1 MENQKI
7 GNLLNLAME
16 STEKERE
23 ESLELNVGYEAEDE
37 RWNVIVKYSGNFDDL
52 KDEEIFITSLLGRY
66 AIVNLPQN
74 KLEAFS
80 KLPQIEFVE
89 KPKSLFFAV
98 NVGRAM
104 SCINPVQSPDMQLY
118 GKGILIACIDSGVDY
133 THMDFRNEDGTTR
146 IISLWDQTISGNP
159 PEGYRIGTEYTQE
172 EINAALQADTPLER
186 EKIVP
191 SRDISGHGTAV
202 LAIAAGNGRESQGVY
217 RGVAPESEL
226 LVVKLGVPREGGF
239 PRTTELM
246 QGIDYA
252 VRTAVKLGKPLVIN
266 LSFGN
271 SYGSHSG
278 RSLVETYLDEVAAV
292 GRTTICV
299 GTGNEGNR
307 GGHTGGKISPGEIFK
322 VEMGIG
328 MYEPSVNVQ
337 IWKNYQDKIK
347 IYLEHPSGTRIGPL
361 EQILG
366 TQRFRIRNTELLVYY
381 GEPSPYSTAQEVYID
396 FLPVETYVDSGVW
409 KFYFEPVR
417 IIEGDFDMWL
427 PGGDTVGTATR
438 FYTPMP
444 DITLTIP
451 STALQVISV
460 GAYNQQLQSYA
471 DFSGRGYTRGT
482 DYVKPDIVAPG
493 VNIRTARAGGGYA
506 LVTGTS
512 FAAPFVSGAAAL
524 LMEWGIIK
532 QNDIYLYGEKLKS
545 YLISG
550 ARQLPGFTEY
560 PNPQVGYGALCLRD
574 SIPV

>member
-23 ESLELNVGYEAEDE
+23 ESLELNVGYEAEGE
-37 RWNVIVKYSGNFDDL
+37 RWNVIVKYSGNPDEL
-52 KDEEIFITSLLGRY
+52 ENEEIFITPLLGRY
-66 AIVNLPQN
+66 VIVNLPQN

-98 NVGRAM
+98 DVGRAM
-104 SCINPVQSPDMQLY
+104 SCINPVQSPNMQLY
-118 GKGILIACIDSGVDY
+118 GKGVIIACIDSGVDY

-159 PEGYRIGTEYTQE
+159 PEGYRIGTEYTQV
-172 EINAALQADTPLER
+172 EINAALQADTLLER

-191 SRDISGHGTAV
+191 SRDTSGHGTAV

-246 QGIDYA
+246 QGVDYA
-252 VRTAVKLGKPLVIN
+252 VRKAVKLGKPLVIN

-271 SYGSHSG
+271 SYGSHNG

-292 GRTTICV
+292 GRTSICV

-307 GGHTGGKISPGEIFK
+307 GGHTGGRLRTGEVHK

-328 MYEPSVNVQ
+328 LYEPSVNVQ

-366 TQRFRIRNTELLVYY
+366 AQRFRIRNTELLIYY
-381 GEPSPYSTAQEVYID
+381 GEPNPYSIAQEVYID
-396 FLPVETYVDSGVW
+396 FLPEATYVDSGVW

-427 PGGDTVGTATR
+427 PGGDSVGIATR
-438 FYTPMP
+438 FYTPVP
-444 DITLTIP
+444 DTTLTIP
-451 STALQVISV
+451 STALQAISV

-482 DYVKPDIVAPG
+482 DYIKPDIVAPG

-560 PNPQVGYGALCLRD
+560 PNPQVGYGALCLGD

>member
-7 GNLLNLAME
+7 GNLLNLAMK

-23 ESLELNVGYEAEDE
+23 ESLELNVGYEAEGE
-37 RWNVIVKYSGNFDDL
+37 RWNVIVKYSGNPDEWEN
-52 KDEEIFITSLLGRY
+52 EEIFITPLLGRY

-98 NVGRAM
+98 DVGRAM
-104 SCINPVQSPDMQLY
+104 SCINPVQSPNMQLY
-118 GKGILIACIDSGVDY
+118 GKGVIIACIDSGVDY

-172 EINAALQADTPLER
+172 EINASLQADTPSER

-191 SRDISGHGTAV
+191 SRDTSGHGTAV

-246 QGIDYA
+246 QGVDYA
-252 VRTAVKLGKPLVIN
+252 VRKAVKLGRPLVIN

-271 SYGSHSG
+271 SYGSHNG

-292 GRTTICV
+292 GRTSICV

-307 GGHTGGKISPGEIFK
+307 GGHTGGRLRTGEVHK

-328 MYEPSVNVQ
+328 LYEPSVNVQ

-366 TQRFRIRNTELLVYY
+366 AQRFRIRNTELLIYY
-381 GEPSPYSTAQEVYID
+381 GEPNPYSIAQEVYID
-396 FLPVETYVDSGVW
+396 FLPGETYVDSGVW

-427 PGGDTVGTATR
+427 PGGDSVGTATR
-438 FYTPMP
+438 FYTPVP
-444 DITLTIP
+444 DTTLTIP
-451 STALQVISV
+451 STALQAISV

-482 DYVKPDIVAPG
+482 DYIKPDIVAPG

-512 FAAPFVSGAAAL
+512 FATPFVSGAAAL

-560 PNPQVGYGALCLRD
+560 PNPQVGYGALCVRD

>member
-52 KDEEIFITSLLGRY
+52 KDEEIFITPLLGRY

-409 KFYFEPVR
+409 KFHFEPVR

-524 LMEWGIIK
+524 LMEWGIIQ

>member
-16 STEKERE
+16 STKKERE

-133 THMDFRNEDGTTR
+133 IHMDFRNEDGTTR

-278 RSLVETYLDEVAAV
+278 RGLVETYLDEVAAV

-347 IYLEHPSGTRIGPL
+347 TYLEHPSGTRIGPL

>member
-52 KDEEIFITSLLGRY
+52 KDEEIFITPLLGRY
-66 AIVNLPQN
+66 AIVNLPQK

>member
-52 KDEEIFITSLLGRY
+52 KDEEIFITPLLGRY

-104 SCINPVQSPDMQLY
+104 SCVNPVQSSDMQLY

-347 IYLEHPSGTRIGPL
+347 IYLEHPSRTRIDPL

>member
-1 MENQKI
+1 MEDQKI

>member
-347 IYLEHPSGTRIGPL
+347 NYLEHPSGTRIGPL